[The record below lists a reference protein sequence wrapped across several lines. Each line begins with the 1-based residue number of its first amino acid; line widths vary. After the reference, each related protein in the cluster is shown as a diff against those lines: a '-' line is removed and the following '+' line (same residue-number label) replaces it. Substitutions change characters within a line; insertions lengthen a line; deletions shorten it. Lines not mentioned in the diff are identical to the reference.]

1 MSVLA
6 EKEDLA
12 VSITLSGTYWRD
24 APKYEIYIDD
34 DLITSGQ
41 IPMSSSRRGLPDE
54 TMTVTERISSLFQVD
69 FNVSLASGEHVLK
82 IRFPE
87 KSKKDTLLNK
97 DGTVSK
103 DLLLTVEN
111 ITIDGVD
118 LGSLLY
124 KESRYDFDQEQ
135 LHHGE
140 MRDHTTNCTTMGY
153 VGTWSIPITSPFYL
167 WLLER
172 L

>member
-1 MSVLA
+1 MTV

-24 APKYEIYIDD
+24 APKYEIYVDEN
-34 DLITSGQ
+34 LIASGQ
-41 IPMSSSRRGLPDE
+41 IPTSSSRCGLPNE
-54 TMTVTERISSLFQVD
+54 TMTPAERLSSLYQID
-69 FNVSLASGEHVLK
+69 FSVSLEPGEHVLQ
-82 IRFPE
+82 IRLPE
-87 KSKKDTLLNK
+87 KRVKDTILNK
-97 DGTVSK
+97 DGTVDK

-118 LGSLLY
+118 LGALLY
-124 KESRYDFDQEQ
+124 KESRYDFDHEQ
-135 LHHGE
+135 LHQGE
-140 MRDHTTNCTTMGY
+140 MRKGTTNCVTMGY